1 MVERSMSCCN
11 VSNIQGVC
19 GYKSISSSILLS
31 SSSDPPCWGEGAG
44 PVVTRIV
51 HGSNCFTVRYD
62 VIGISG
68 WPISSQII
76 YLSVGR
82 SDWVEEIKQSALT
95 ILQFTF
101 LILQP
106 LIYKYIFHSWL
117 NAHTKLRVLPGPIS
131 YWFTVTG
138 GVSLFFVFVFCEI
151 RIRAPSR
158 NNFGGWRG
166 WGGGGG
172 GRLKQPLLQIVWL
185 FEEWVVF
192 PHVRHISWRV
202 VCFLQLAGHI
212 AWSVVWFCNLLGTLF
227 WRAVWFCNLLFVF
240 FY

>member
-117 NAHTKLRVLPGPIS
+117 NAHTKLRVLPGPVS

-172 GRLKQPLLQIVWL
+172 GGWSSLCCRSFDCLKNGWFSHMWDIFL
-185 FEEWVVF
+185 EELCV
-192 PHVRHISWRV
+192 
-202 VCFLQLAGHI
+202 
-212 AWSVVWFCNLLGTLF
+212 FCNLLGTLLEALCGF
-227 WRAVWFCNLLFVF
+227 ATC
-240 FY
+240 